1 MTNNISK
8 NEKNI
13 TKDLLNLL
21 IIFSLI
27 LTLSLSMFKN
37 FQKDNEILELKTII
51 KEQQEIIID
60 YRYDE

>member
-51 KEQQEIIID
+51 KEQQETIID